1 MADGTVAQVKERLSI
16 VDVVS
21 QYVKL
26 SKAGITYKARCP
38 FHNEKTPSFVVS
50 PERGTYHCF
59 GCGVGGDIFSFVQEM
74 EGLDFKGALKQLA
87 ERAGVTLTYERADT
101 DKDEKDQ
108 LYKALEE
115 ATLFFQK
122 QLGGDLAPRAYL
134 ESRGVTSET
143 LERFRIGYAPDAW
156 RTLATFLKGK
166 GYSEKVL
173 LDAGLVKKS
182 EQGVYDAFR
191 SRIMFPLADAS
202 GRVVGFSGRIFV
214 KEGKPADDIA
224 KYLNT
229 GETALFKK
237 SKLLYGFD
245 KAKQVI
251 RKHDFSILVE
261 GQMDLVMVH
270 QAGWGN
276 AVAVSG
282 TALTEEHVTLLK
294 RMSENV
300 LLALDADAAG
310 IKAAQRSAM
319 LALSL
324 GMEVKVAR
332 VPSGK
337 DPAELILKEGKEAW
351 SAVVRDSVHVITFL
365 LSVLRETYADE
376 RAYKKHVEELV
387 LPFVRVIQ
395 SPIDK
400 DHFIQQVARA
410 IDTAPEVIRE
420 TLRAGQGQPE
430 KGNTIRPSSSSVSST
445 QHSPLGTRVKELW
458 AFLEWQKHMKKPALT
473 IETAQSLF
481 DTSVGPLHS
490 YVTHLSEDEKQRLIF
505 KMEDAM
511 ARETTMQ
518 DAFMVMCATVHEMRL
533 RDDYRAAQE
542 ALKEAEKHGDEAA
555 MTQALELCTGLSQ
568 ALAGLKKKG

>member
-1 MADGTVAQVKERLSI
+1 MADGTVGQVKDRLSI

-87 ERAGVTLTYERADT
+87 ERAGVTMTYERADT

-108 LYKALEE
+108 LYKVVEE

-122 QLGGDLAPRAYL
+122 QLVPNAGPHAYL
-134 ESRGVTSET
+134 ESRGVTPET
-143 LERFRIGYAPDAW
+143 VERFRIGYAPDAW

-191 SRIMFPLADAS
+191 SRVMFPLSDAS
-202 GRVVGFSGRIFV
+202 GRVVGFSGRIFTT
-214 KEGKPADDIA
+214 EGKSPDDIA

-310 IKAAQRSAM
+310 VKAAQRSAM

-337 DPAELILKEGKEAW
+337 DPAELIVNEGKEAW
-351 SAVVRDSVHVITFL
+351 NTVVRDSVHVITFL
-365 LSVLRETYADE
+365 LSVLRETYPDE

-395 SPIDK
+395 SPIDR

-410 IDTAPEVIRE
+410 IDTAPEVIKE
-420 TLRAGQGQPE
+420 TLRSGQAQEGGSLVRASNPP
-430 KGNTIRPSSSSVSST
+430 GTVTPNV
-445 QHSPLGTRVKELW
+445 SPLGTRVKELW
-458 AFLEWQKHMKKPALT
+458 AFLEWQKQMKKPSLDVGV
-473 IETAQSLF
+473 AQTLF
-481 DTSVGPLHS
+481 DTSVGPLHT
-490 YVTHLSEDEKQRLIF
+490 YIENLSEEEKQRLIF

-511 ARETTMQ
+511 AKESNMH
-518 DAFMVMCATVHEMRL
+518 DAFVVMSATVHEMRL
-533 RDDYRAAQE
+533 RDDYKAAQE
-542 ALKEAEKHGDEAA
+542 ALKDAEKRGDEVA
-555 MTQALELCTGLSQ
+555 MNQALELCTALSQ
-568 ALAGLKKKG
+568 ALAELKKKG